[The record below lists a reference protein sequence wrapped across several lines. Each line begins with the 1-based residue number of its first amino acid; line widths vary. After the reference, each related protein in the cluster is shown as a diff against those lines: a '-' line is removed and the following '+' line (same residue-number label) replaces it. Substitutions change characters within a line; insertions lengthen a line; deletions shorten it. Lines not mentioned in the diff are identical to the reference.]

1 MKMGGK
7 KEKDTLSKQ
16 AVIAKRKKKKQER
29 LPTHWIII

>member
-16 AVIAKRKKKKQER
+16 AVIAKKKKKQDR